1 MAGKGVDEQEAGEEA
16 VMRPAPA
23 SSPRPAGPADSPPPG
38 SPAARRPA
46 GRWGPP
52 VGSRAAA
59 NPRQAAASRPVAGGR
74 PPAAGSGSRG
84 TAEGAAGG
92 AGLPPAARAGTTT
105 EETPTRVLLPPKPS
119 RRPPLGGPPLPSRR
133 PPSGPPRPATQTG
146 PEPAERTAPAPPRY
160 WPGLDGMRAIAV
172 AAVVLFHMEPN
183 WLPGGFFGVD
193 LFFVISGYLI
203 TSLL

>member
-1 MAGKGVDEQEAGEEA
+1 MAGKGMDEQEAGEEA

-59 NPRQAAASRPVAGGR
+59 APRQGAGGR
-74 PPAAGSGSRG
+74 PPAAGSGARG